1 MNVYDTANKLAQ
13 EMKTSTEYVE
23 YKKCK
28 EKVQENQDLKQKIGE
43 FEKLRYDIQL
53 LAMQGIKAEET
64 KTQEMQKV
72 YMELIQDELAKQ
84 YFNAELK
91 FNVLLA
97 DVNKIIGEAVQDVI
111 K

>member
-23 YKKCK
+23 YKNCK
-28 EKVQENQDLKQKIGE
+28 EKVQENQTLKQKIGE